1 MIEIERF
8 DPFNNRLCRNVRN
21 ALSESFKKV
30 LEQNKMQPARRVS
43 GFFLNDPLPACVTA
57 YIDQRL
63 AAYEQVLADV
73 RKHQLDDPLGI
84 AVAIWDRRLF
94 FETHEYLEQRWMT
107 AQGDEK
113 KLLQAIIRA
122 AGAYVHLE
130 QGNLIGAQRIAAKAV
145 AVLEVHQ
152 DRLTPYADPQL
163 LLAKLRSLDPMP
175 PTLAGTAGPGNQL
188 IHMEQFTQ
196 TQIDALSK
204 RVAPDRFSTGQSN
217 RELHIKDISPHRGKL
232 PAGIIWP
239 VTTEE
244 VSSILAYT
252 YAEGIP
258 VTPWGAGTS
267 TEGNPLPMHGGL
279 VMDMTRMD
287 RIITI
292 RPQDLQADVQPGVFR
307 KTLNA
312 HTGRSGLF
320 FPPDPG
326 ADATIGGMIA
336 NNASGVQTIKYG
348 ATRDYVMRLVVVL
361 PDGRVIHTGGK
372 AHKSSSGYDLTRL
385 FVGSE
390 GTLGVVTE
398 ATLKLAGIPIAHLA
412 ATVTFETLEE
422 ASQTVAVLMGSGLAP
437 AALEL
442 LTPELIALM
451 NREKNLGIAEKPS
464 LFCEFHGVSDAAL
477 NETAAL
483 AEELCR
489 DGGALDFK
497 TGVKERK
504 RKELWRARHEA
515 WETIHRAFPGR
526 ETLIVDAAVPISS
539 YPQMVI
545 FSQQQLDEK
554 KAVGF
559 VFGHAGD
566 GNLHVVMVGD
576 PADDGEWASLEEI
589 NDNIVHR
596 AVEVGGTCTGEHGI
610 GIGKRKFMQLEHGEG
625 YGLMKQIKVLMD
637 PKGLMNP
644 GKMFL

>member
-1 MIEIERF
+1 MER
-8 DPFNNRLCRNVRN
+8 
-21 ALSESFKKV
+21 
-30 LEQNKMQPARRVS
+30 
-43 GFFLNDPLPACVTA
+43 
-57 YIDQRL
+57 
-63 AAYEQVLADV
+63 
-73 RKHQLDDPLGI
+73 
-84 AVAIWDRRLF
+84 
-94 FETHEYLEQRWMT
+94 
-107 AQGDEK
+107 
-113 KLLQAIIRA
+113 
-122 AGAYVHLE
+122 
-130 QGNLIGAQRIAAKAV
+130 
-145 AVLEVHQ
+145 
-152 DRLTPYADPQL
+152 
-163 LLAKLRSLDPMP
+163 
-175 PTLAGTAGPGNQL
+175 
-188 IHMEQFTQ
+188 FTQ
-196 TQIDALSK
+196 TQMDDLSAF
-204 RVAPDRFSTGQSN
+204 VDPDRFSTGQSN

-239 VTTEE
+239 MTTGE
-244 VSSILAYT
+244 VSTILAYT
-252 YAEGIP
+252 YAQGIP

-287 RIITI
+287 RIIAI
-292 RPQDLQADVQPGVFR
+292 RPRDLQADVQPGVFR
-307 KTLNA
+307 KTLNQ

-348 ATRDYVMRLVVVL
+348 ATKDCVMRLVVVL

-398 ATLKLAGIPIAHLA
+398 ATLKLAGIPVVHLA
-412 ATVTFETLEE
+412 ATVTFDSLEA
-422 ASQTVAVLMGSGLAP
+422 ASETVAVLMGSGLAP

-451 NREKNLGIAEKPS
+451 NREKDLRLAEKPS
-464 LFCEFHGVSDAAL
+464 LFCEFHGISEAAL
-477 NETAAL
+477 SETAAL
-483 AEELCR
+483 AEALCR
-489 DGGALDFK
+489 DGGALGFK
-497 TGVKERK
+497 TGVKERE

-515 WETIHRAFPGR
+515 WETIHRAYPGR

-539 YPQMVI
+539 YPQMVL

-576 PADDGEWASLEEI
+576 PADDGEWASLEAI
-589 NDNIVHR
+589 NHNIVHR

-610 GIGKRKFMQLEHGEG
+610 GVGKRQFMQLEHGEG
-625 YGLMKQIKVLMD
+625 YELMKQIKDLMD